1 MSAGKRGLVMREVQN
16 RWSRLVSTVQKNFS
30 DGEILSGQR
39 TKAFH
44 VVFRVHEE
52 VLNPFFSKKD
62 HFLGSGPEGDEVL

>member
-1 MSAGKRGLVMREVQN
+1 M
-16 RWSRLVSTVQKNFS
+16 VSTVQKNFS